1 MTLRPGRWFTNGC
14 HMSLLPEEEGDD
26 EIALLGRFFNQM
38 TRQLKGQRQSLVE
51 TNQATEQSR
60 RLFDSVLS
68 NVTAGVIGLD
78 AEGRLDFSKRAAE
91 RLRDFP
97 RNSNGMAL
105 SVLVPE
111 FAAMF
116 QTLTD
121 GSGTALQD
129 EVRLTRKGKL
139 ESLLVRMSERRSD
152 DGQLQE
158 RGLDLRRRIPGG
170 SKAQLAYMVR
180 PLSRGVY
187 TYGAI
192 NVLARTSWGLAER
205 RYKQEQGREI
215 AVYPSYIHLRKYELM
230 AEADLFSMS
239 GVRKV
244 RRSAQRSEFEQ
255 IRDYIPGDDRRTVNW
270 KATARRAKLM
280 VNQYQDEKAQQIVSL
295 IDTGRTMKMPFGGLT
310 LLDRAINAAL
320 VLSDIALKK
329 DDKVGIITYSNTV
342 HNVLPPAR
350 DRGWMH
356 RVMELLYAQRTDF
369 AETDIE
375 ALFLRVKHTV
385 AQRSLL
391 VLYTNFESLS
401 AMRRQL
407 PFLQLLARA
416 HLVAVV
422 IFRNTEL
429 DQLLSPADKDTMD
442 VYVKAVTRKF
452 IREKELIA
460 KELESHGV
468 LTILTSP
475 EELSVNV
482 LNKYLEIKARG
493 ML

>member
-1 MTLRPGRWFTNGC
+1 MKRIVTSLFLTRRFFSIGWGVVVLFIAAYFLPLLLPFAIAAA
-14 HMSLLPEEEGDD
+14 SLL
-26 EIALLGRFFNQM
+26 IA
-38 TRQLKGQRQSLVE
+38 
-51 TNQATEQSR
+51 AT
-60 RLFDSVLS
+60 V
-68 NVTAGVIGLD
+68 LD
-78 AEGRLDFSKRAAE
+78 AIRIF
-91 RLRDFP
+91 RLREGISAS
-97 RNSNGMAL
+97 RHTLAKWSNGDENPVTVE
-105 SVLVPE
+105 VLNHYTFPVDVCVLDELPE
-111 FAAMF
+111 
-116 QTLTD
+116 
-121 GSGTALQD
+121 
-129 EVRLTRKGKL
+129 
-139 ESLLVRMSERRSD
+139 
-152 DGQLQE
+152 QLQE
-158 RGLDLRRRIPGG
+158 RGLDLRRRITGG
-170 SKAQLAYMVR
+170 SVARLSYMVR
-180 PLSRGVY
+180 PLTRGMFA
-187 TYGAI
+187 YGAI
-192 NVLARTSWGLAER
+192 NVLVRSTWGLAER

-230 AEADLFSMS
+230 AEVDLFSRTGM
-239 GVRKV
+239 RKV

-329 DDKVGIITYSNTV
+329 DDKVGVITYSNTV
-342 HNVLPPAR
+342 HNLLPPAR

-375 ALFLRVKHTV
+375 ALFLRVKRTV
-385 AQRSLL
+385 PQRSLL

-407 PFLQLLARA
+407 RFLQLLART
-416 HLVAVV
+416 HLLAVV

-429 DQLLSPADKDTMD
+429 DQLLSPPDKDTMD
-442 VYVKAVTRKF
+442 VYVKAITRKF

-468 LTILTSP
+468 LTILTAP
-475 EELSVNV
+475 EDLSVSV
-482 LNKYLEIKARG
+482 MNKYLEIKARG

>member
-1 MTLRPGRWFTNGC
+1 VKRIVTSLFLTRRFFSLGWGVVVLFVAAF
-14 HMSLLPEEEGDD
+14 LLPVLLPLAVVAAGLLAAGTVLDLVRLIGVPEG
-26 EIALLGRFFNQM
+26 IVA
-38 TRQLKGQRQSLVE
+38 
-51 TNQATEQSR
+51 SR
-60 RLFDSVLS
+60 HTL
-68 NVTAGVIGLD
+68 A
-78 AEGRLDFSKRAAE
+78 KW
-91 RLRDFP
+91 
-97 RNSNGMAL
+97 SNGDENPVTVEV
-105 SVLVPE
+105 SNRYGFPVHVRVL
-111 FAAMF
+111 
-116 QTLTD
+116 
-121 GSGTALQD
+121 D
-129 EVRLTRKGKL
+129 ELPA
-139 ESLLVRMSERRSD
+139 
-152 DGQLQE
+152 QLQE

-255 IRDYIPGDDRRTVNW
+255 IRDYTPGDDRRTVNW